1 MSNIQHLLQAYRQST
16 QAVQLAKALAT
27 PQARI
32 QLTGLI
38 GSQTAFALAA
48 AATTKAS
55 PFHLYIANSKEEAAY
70 LQNDLQGIL
79 AEQTIHFF
87 PDSFKR
93 PSFFEEINSTQVLQR
108 SETVNKI
115 TAPAQ
120 APPSPPV
127 KGGDGTHSAANHQ
140 ATSDILLP
148 STGGQGGAVTHSAN
162 EKHKIQ
168 ATSDVLPP
176 STGGQ
181 GGAVVITYPE
191 ALFEKVVAPEVLN
204 RSRIDVAKGEK
215 LDTDFMIQVLVEYG
229 FERADFVYEPG
240 QFSIRGGI
248 IDLFSYGNDLP
259 YRIELFD
266 DEVETIRI
274 FDPLTQLSKQN
285 IARVSI
291 VPNLNTRF
299 RNDQKVSF
307 FQVLPADTVLWI
319 KDFQFFLDRLQY
331 CFERAETFASKLSAL
346 DSAELREIFRDR
358 AFLYPGDVVED
369 VQEQRLVFT
378 EKQGAG
384 VWGML

>member
-120 APPSPPV
+120 APV
-127 KGGDGTHSAANHQ
+127 KGGDGTHSAANH
-140 ATSDILLP
+140 
-148 STGGQGGAVTHSAN
+148 
-162 EKHKIQ
+162 Q

>member
-1 MSNIQHLLQAYRQST
+1 MGFWQRVFIQIRPVSNVQHLLQAYRQSA
-16 QAVQLAKALAT
+16 QAAQLAKALA
-27 PQARI
+27 PAHARV

-48 AATTKAS
+48 AASAKAS
-55 PFHLYIANSKEEAAY
+55 PFHLYIANSREEGAY

-93 PSFFEEINSTQVLQR
+93 PSFFEELNPTQVLQR

-115 TAPAQ
+115 TSPSAP
-120 APPSPPV
+120 
-127 KGGDGTHSAANHQ
+127 
-140 ATSDILLP
+140 
-148 STGGQGGAVTHSAN
+148 GGAG
-162 EKHKIQ
+162 Q
-168 ATSDVLPP
+168 A
-176 STGGQ
+176 
-181 GGAVVITYPE
+181 AVIITYPE
-191 ALFEKVVAPEVLN
+191 ALFEKVVSPEVL
-204 RSRIDVAKGEK
+204 RKSRIEVAKGEK
-215 LDTDFMIQVLVEYG
+215 LDIDFMIQVLVEYD
-229 FERADFVYEPG
+229 FERTDFVYEPG

-266 DEVETIRI
+266 DEVETIRV

-285 IARVSI
+285 ITRVSI

-307 FQVLPADTVLWI
+307 LQVLPADTVIWI
-319 KDFQFFLDRLQY
+319 KDFQFLLDRLQY
-331 CFERAETFASKLSAL
+331 CFEKAETFAAKLSAL
-346 DSAELREIFRDR
+346 DTTEMREIFRDR

-369 VQEQRLVFT
+369 VGERRLVFT
-378 EKQGAG
+378 EKQGKA
-384 VWGML
+384 VEALLK

>member
-1 MSNIQHLLQAYRQST
+1 MSNVQHLLQAFRQST
-16 QAVQLAKALAT
+16 QAIQLAKALTA
-27 PQARI
+27 PSARV

-38 GSQTAFALAA
+38 GSQPAFALAG
-48 AATTKAS
+48 AATVKGS

-79 AEQTIHFF
+79 AEQTIYFF

-93 PSFFEEINSTQVLQR
+93 PSFFEELNPTQVLQR

-115 TAPAQ
+115 TAPSN
-120 APPSPPV
+120 PPM
-127 KGGDGTHSAANHQ
+127 KGGDGPRSAAEEAHR
-140 ATSDILLP
+140 
-148 STGGQGGAVTHSAN
+148 
-162 EKHKIQ
+162 Q

-176 STGGQ
+176 FTGGQ
-181 GGAVVITYPE
+181 GGASQVIITYPE

-215 LDTDFMIQVLVEYG
+215 LDADFMIQVLVEYG

-274 FDPLTQLSKQN
+274 FDPLTQLSRQN

-319 KDFQFFLDRLQY
+319 RDFQFLLDRLQY
-331 CFERAETFASKLSAL
+331 CFERAETFAAKLSAL
-346 DSAELREIFRDR
+346 DSAELREVFRDR
-358 AFLYPGDVVED
+358 AFLYPGDVVDDMRER
-369 VQEQRLVFT
+369 RLVFT
-378 EKQGAG
+378 EKQSEG
-384 VWGML
+384 VWKMI